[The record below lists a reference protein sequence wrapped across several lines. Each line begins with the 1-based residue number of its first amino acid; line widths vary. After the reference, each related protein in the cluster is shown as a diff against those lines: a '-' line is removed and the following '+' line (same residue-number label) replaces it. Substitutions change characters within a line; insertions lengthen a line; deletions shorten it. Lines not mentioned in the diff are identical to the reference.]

1 MSRRISLR
9 EFQEN
14 LARRLAEAKTGERRG
29 LLGIQAG
36 GENWLLDLAETGEI
50 LTPPA
55 LAEVPLTR
63 DWYRGLANV
72 RGTLYGVVDF
82 SRFHHGVPTPA
93 VGSARLLLIG
103 ARLGVHSALLVTR
116 VLGLRSREDFEP
128 DSGPADE
135 RPWVRERVRDM
146 QDHPWLRLDTS
157 RLLTHSAFLDA
168 GTE

>member
-36 GENWLLDLAETGEI
+36 SENWLLDLAETGEI
-50 LTPPA
+50 LTPSA
-55 LAEVPLTR
+55 LAAVPLTR

-82 SRFHHGVPTPA
+82 SRFHHGAPTPA

-128 DSGPADE
+128 DSGLADE

-157 RLLTHSAFLDA
+157 RLLAHSAFLDA
-168 GTE
+168 GTD